1 MDRAKVTS
9 LVLKL
14 KEGRKEYFDEFYAQ
28 TSAAAFYLAKKYCG
42 ASEAEDVMQE
52 AYLSFLANIHKVDPS
67 YNPVSYLLG
76 IVKSK
81 AVDYLRKSGRT
92 DVFDHT
98 QTSELFVSDNYDE
111 GYPLL
116 DRCKKLFGEEDFTL
130 FELIIVY
137 GYKQKEVAKIMNKPL
152 ATVNWRY
159 HRLLSRAKAIFKEM
173 QNED

>member
-9 LVLKL
+9 LVFKL
-14 KEGRKEYFDEFYAQ
+14 KEGQKEYFDEFYAQ

-76 IVKSK
+76 IVKS
-81 AVDYLRKSGRT
+81 GRT

-98 QTSELFVSDNYDE
+98 QTSELSVFDNYDE

-116 DRCKKLFGEEDFTL
+116 DRCKKLFCEEDFTL

-137 GYKQKEVAKIMNKPL
+137 GYKQKDDCRQPYLPNDAG
-152 ATVNWRY
+152 R
-159 HRLLSRAKAIFKEM
+159 RCF
-173 QNED
+173 